1 MAEHGE
7 WNRRGASLSDAT
19 AQKEYGVG
27 TEFIIRGINSGDL
40 EYREG
45 SVWGSPYIKVLR
57 RQLENYISTQLGEDY
72 LSAVNAKTEL
82 RAIKKETKELRERL
96 VALEQREAEIERLM
110 LVNGST
116 NVKAGDEGRR

>member
-116 NVKAGDEGRR
+116 NVKAGDEGRG

>member
-7 WNRRGASLSDAT
+7 WNRKGASLSDAT

-40 EYREG
+40 EYHEG

-57 RQLENYISTQLGEDY
+57 RQLEKYISAQLGDDY

-82 RAIKKETKELRERL
+82 RAIKKEAKELRERL
-96 VALEQREAEIERLM
+96 VALQQREAEIERLM
-110 LVNGST
+110 LVNGPT
-116 NVKAGDEGRR
+116 NVTTGDEGKR